1 MCQERTDWSIY
12 CLTCQPYSFASSLL
26 STTTTCHTILSHS
39 HPIPVD
45 KDEELSSRVE
55 ELMDKFMD
63 IVVSDPQQRELAEEV
78 EQRKKFIKKNG
89 HVNKRIVTG

>member
-1 MCQERTDWSIY
+1 MRARGRLID
-12 CLTCQPYSFASSLL
+12 CLTCQPNSFASSLL
-26 STTTTCHTILSHS
+26 STTTTCNTILSHS

>member
-12 CLTCQPYSFASSLL
+12 CLTCQPNSFASSLL
-26 STTTTCHTILSHS
+26 STTTNTILSHS